1 MTKKELLKA
10 IEKIILD
17 FEISS
22 QEELTERLAL
32 QGYNVSQSTISRDI
46 NELNLIKTDGVVK
59 KFKYSKPIIADN
71 VSSQIYNLFKHAT
84 TSISSANNL
93 IVIKTLAGN
102 ASAVGMAVDEMR
114 FSEILGTVAGDDTLL
129 IITKTNADAE
139 SVIKTLR
146 SF

>member
-1 MTKKELLKA
+1 MTKNERLKA

-22 QEELTERLAL
+22 QEELMEQLSL

-46 NELNLIKTDGVVK
+46 NELNIIKTEGVVK
-59 KFKYSKPIIADN
+59 KFKYAKPIIADKI
-71 VSSQIYNLFKHAT
+71 SSQIYNLFKHAT

-102 ASAVGMAVDEMR
+102 ASAVGMAVDEMH

-129 IITKTNADAE
+129 IITKTNTDAE

-146 SF
+146 SL